1 LEATLTGEGMNIMTE
16 EKKDTGPKLIDI
28 AELREFG
35 FLQEV
40 NRCFFHPLGLA
51 LAININDYGIESL
64 GCVWDS
70 REDPEGFQFDYKN
83 RDSKYIV
90 QALAKM
96 ENVNALR
103 DSKTERR
110 KKLFGAVIEPISE
123 KD

>member
-1 LEATLTGEGMNIMTE
+1 M
-16 EKKDTGPKLIDI
+16 
-28 AELREFG
+28 
-35 FLQEV
+35 
-40 NRCFFHPLGLA
+40 FFHPLGLA
-51 LAININDYGIESL
+51 LAIDINDDGIESL

-83 RDSKYIV
+83 RDSKYIA

-103 DSKTERR
+103 NSKAERR